1 MVLYNELPVYRDSYN
16 LLLEIY
22 KATNKF
28 SHEYKYCLGQDMK
41 RDVLNLFRSLYRAN
55 RAVEKHQPLEE
66 FLDAFELL
74 KIEIR
79 MCGDLRLLPIKK
91 VAELALLTDAIGRQ
105 ITAWKNKSRAAASLS
120 KAG

>member
-41 RDVLNLFRSLYRAN
+41 RDVLNLFRSLY
-55 RAVEKHQPLEE
+55 
-66 FLDAFELL
+66 
-74 KIEIR
+74 
-79 MCGDLRLLPIKK
+79 
-91 VAELALLTDAIGRQ
+91 
-105 ITAWKNKSRAAASLS
+105 
-120 KAG
+120 

>member
-1 MVLYNELPVYRDSYN
+1 
-16 LLLEIY
+16 
-22 KATNKF
+22 
-28 SHEYKYCLGQDMK
+28 
-41 RDVLNLFRSLYRAN
+41 
-55 RAVEKHQPLEE
+55 
-66 FLDAFELL
+66 
-74 KIEIR
+74 

>member
-66 FLDAFELL
+66 FLDDFELL

-79 MCGDLRLLPIKK
+79 MCGDLRLLP
-91 VAELALLTDAIGRQ
+91 DAIGRQ

>member
-66 FLDAFELL
+66 FLDDFELL
-74 KIEIR
+74 KIEI
-79 MCGDLRLLPIKK
+79 GKYFIHNLNAKFNL
-91 VAELALLTDAIGRQ
+91 G
-105 ITAWKNKSRAAASLS
+105 LS
-120 KAG
+120 IVSQTLNRN